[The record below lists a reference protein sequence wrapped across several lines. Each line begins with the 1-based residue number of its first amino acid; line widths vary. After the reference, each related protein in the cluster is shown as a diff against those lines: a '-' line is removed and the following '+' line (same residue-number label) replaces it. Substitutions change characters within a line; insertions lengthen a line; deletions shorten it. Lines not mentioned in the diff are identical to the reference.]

1 MHYLISDV
9 HNDIARL
16 REILRQIS
24 FSEGDRLFILG
35 DLFDRSSH
43 APDPV
48 GVYFTILGLG
58 NRCTVLRGNHDEW
71 LAQYI
76 LDYYCTPE
84 RKRKTLVPY
93 PYNSFDLLRK
103 RLPPVDML
111 ELANW
116 ILSKPNC
123 IEITVAGTNY
133 LLAHDIASLCSGAA
147 SDKQKFQASGVDGYI
162 SIFGHDSTQDQRIW
176 KNRRGNVYCIDCGCG
191 YRSGQ
196 LGCLCLETRQ
206 EFYAS

>member
-1 MHYLISDV
+1 MRRICSSLQSLPDGVELYMHYLISDV

-84 RKRKTLVPY
+84 RKRKNTAIHKHGSDAKAHWGTFLTEGAPTVFFIYIGTSTVGDTVEVMSADKARQLPIF
-93 PYNSFDLLRK
+93 PLSAAWSCSVAAGAASSRSLPSAAPLRSSCHRQRSAPLSLQPRRK
-103 RLPPVDML
+103 RL
-111 ELANW
+111 
-116 ILSKPNC
+116 
-123 IEITVAGTNY
+123 G
-133 LLAHDIASLCSGAA
+133 
-147 SDKQKFQASGVDGYI
+147 
-162 SIFGHDSTQDQRIW
+162 
-176 KNRRGNVYCIDCGCG
+176 
-191 YRSGQ
+191 
-196 LGCLCLETRQ
+196 
-206 EFYAS
+206 